1 MNDVNQELDSKGS
14 SMKPSEE
21 NQVGSSE
28 AGEVKNP
35 TVDVNQPQTDSPESE
50 MSWEDR
56 FKGLQ
61 SAADKKSADYERRLQ
76 EKEEKLKAVLPE
88 EDFNQLKTDEE
99 NLALKERL
107 DIFEK
112 KEVFTQHAETIKLL
126 EQDEI
131 QELYGMPI
139 DEAKRSLEGLTKAFS
154 KVSSKVKE
162 ETTQEVKGDIS
173 DISLSGTAQG
183 NPTLVSPEQKAKAKL
198 NQAKQDGN
206 PDVIVDN
213 WAKNFVARKK
223 LK

>member
-1 MNDVNQELDSKGS
+1 MDELNQKLDSKGS

-28 AGEVKNP
+28 AGEIKNP

-88 EDFNQLKTDEE
+88 DDFNQLKTDEE
-99 NLALKERL
+99 NLALKGELETFKR
-107 DIFEK
+107 
-112 KEVFTQHAETIKLL
+112 KEVFAQHAETIKLL

-131 QELYGMPI
+131 QELYEMPA
-139 DEAKRSLEGLTKAFS
+139 DEAKRSLDGLSKAFS
-154 KVSSKVKE
+154 KVSSRVKE
-162 ETTQEVKGDIS
+162 ETTQEVKGDMS

-198 NQAKQDGN
+198 DQAKRDGN
-206 PDVIVDN
+206 PNVIVNN